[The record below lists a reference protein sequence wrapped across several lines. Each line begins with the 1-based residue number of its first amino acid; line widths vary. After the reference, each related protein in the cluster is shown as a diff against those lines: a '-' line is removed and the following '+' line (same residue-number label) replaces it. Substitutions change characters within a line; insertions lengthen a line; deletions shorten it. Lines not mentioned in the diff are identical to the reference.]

1 MIKLVGLIE
10 LSLEFL
16 QQVEDLR
23 LNRHI
28 QGGDE
33 FVGHDQTRSQRQG
46 ASYTQTLALP
56 TAEVFPQPLSPT
68 GARHSPACRSKL
80 IPSTAR
86 TWPTGL
92 LGKPRVIGKC
102 LTRPLTS
109 RSGD

>member
-1 MIKLVGLIE
+1 MIKLVGQIE

-16 QQVEDLR
+16 QQVEDLC

-28 QGGDE
+28 QGGD
-33 FVGHDQTRSQRQG
+33 GSSATIRRGLSARAR
-46 ASYTQTLALP
+46 ASYPQTLALP

-86 TWPTGL
+86 TWPTSL
-92 LGKPRVIGKC
+92 LGS
-102 LTRPLTS
+102 LA
-109 RSGD
+109 